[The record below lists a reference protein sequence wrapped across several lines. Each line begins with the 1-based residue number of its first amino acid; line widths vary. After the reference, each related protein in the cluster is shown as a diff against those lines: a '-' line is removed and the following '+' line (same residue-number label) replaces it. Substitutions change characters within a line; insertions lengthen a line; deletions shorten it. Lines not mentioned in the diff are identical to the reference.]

1 MELKMERKWKNGRG
15 KIIKRR
21 QVPYKFKKY
30 ETYLKKAR
38 WRTAEEMIEYTHKA
52 IPAVEEPF
60 PWYVINLNTRWII

>member
-21 QVPYKFKKY
+21 QVPCKFK
-30 ETYLKKAR
+30 TFLKKAR

-52 IPAVEEPF
+52 IPAVVP
-60 PWYVINLNTRWII
+60 VIRY

>member
-52 IPAVEEPF
+52 IPAVVP
-60 PWYVINLNTRWII
+60 VIRY